1 MRVAYPYLRFST
13 PEQIEGDSIRRQT
26 TKTNAWC
33 EKKGVHLDTTLSF
46 EDLGRSAYTG
56 NHFNEGALGIF
67 FGLVKDG
74 TIKPGSY
81 LVIESLDRFSRE
93 NPLIAAGRLFE
104 LVNAGITVVT
114 VDDEREYS
122 SESLG
127 GKDSTGMLILVIKLA
142 QAHAESVR
150 KSELIGPAW
159 EKKKALARSERL
171 PLTSRCPEWLKVQ
184 DGQFVTRP
192 DRVEIVRRIFRET
205 IEGFG
210 RREIVSRLNG
220 DGILPFKASQN
231 WKTARPSTGWQ
242 SSSVAKVVLNRAVIG
257 EYQPHKGTQKA
268 RNRKPDG
275 DPIEDYYPRVIDD
288 LTFWRAQKA
297 LSDRRQQTGG
307 RRGKTG
313 AHVLRGLVKCG
324 LCGGPMHVVNKGKP
338 PKGGVY
344 LRCDA
349 YKRNLGCD
357 NNRLWRVNRLE
368 NAVIQ
373 SVGSLD
379 ITTFSPLDN
388 ATPKAKAHAA
398 ALAAE
403 VDALKNARKNLLA
416 IVETGDDAAV
426 ARFKEVSENL
436 KVKQRELKAATAEA
450 EKFSSDPGI
459 IAKLTEASSLSDQ
472 LQTAD
477 ENERHDLRVR
487 LSAILR
493 MIVDRVSCHPTN
505 GAVMVLPQRP
515 NWRIK
520 LTGFAVRMEPTAIYV
535 LLDDDIEDETLNHFI
550 TNFGGGSG

>member
-1 MRVAYPYLRFST
+1 
-13 PEQIEGDSIRRQT
+13 
-26 TKTNAWC
+26 
-33 EKKGVHLDTTLSF
+33 
-46 EDLGRSAYTG
+46 
-56 NHFNEGALGIF
+56 
-67 FGLVKDG
+67 
-74 TIKPGSY
+74 
-81 LVIESLDRFSRE
+81 
-93 NPLIAAGRLFE
+93 
-104 LVNAGITVVT
+104 
-114 VDDEREYS
+114 
-122 SESLG
+122 
-127 GKDSTGMLILVIKLA
+127 
-142 QAHAESVR
+142 
-150 KSELIGPAW
+150 
-159 EKKKALARSERL
+159 
-171 PLTSRCPEWLKVQ
+171 LTSRCPEWLKVQ
-184 DGQFVTRP
+184 DGQFVTRL

-459 IAKLTEASSLSDQ
+459 IAKLTEASSLSNQ

-477 ENERHDLRVR
+477 ENERHDLRIR

-493 MIVDRVSCHPTN
+493 MIVDRVSCHPTS

-535 LLDDDIEDETLNHFI
+535 LLDDDIEDEALNHFI